1 MECVPHSNAIKPHH
15 ETEDGS
21 KTISSFIPNIFHPTK
36 PIPLKPTIQPNKKPF
51 VVSKGND
58 TKIPLKPSTTDD
70 HHWPWSAD
78 IYVDGKLVCIGV
90 LLDNLCVVTDLSC
103 VELVNLQ
110 FDYVTVVVGKSQAF
124 MNVIGPYEQIVRVSC
139 FVKMDGSNSVL
150 LFLEHAVRF
159 NRECLPTF
167 LPEA

>member
-1 MECVPHSNAIKPHH
+1 MVIANN
-15 ETEDGS
+15 
-21 KTISSFIPNIFHPTK
+21 TIIP
-36 PIPLKPTIQPNKKPF
+36 
-51 VVSKGND
+51 S
-58 TKIPLKPSTTDD
+58 KPSKKED

-90 LLDNLCVVTDLSC
+90 LLDNSCVLTELSC
-103 VELVNLQ
+103 LSLVNLE

-139 FVKMDGSNSVL
+139 SVAMDGSNTVL
-150 LFLEHAVRF
+150 LFLEHAVNL

-167 LPEA
+167 LPET